1 MPDEGRIYG
10 KNSGP
15 GGSIGDILQ
24 CLEDPLEESSADGG
38 YVWK

>member
-1 MPDEGRIYG
+1 MKDLWEE
-10 KNSGP
+10 SGP

-24 CLEDPLEESSADGG
+24 CLEDPLEESSVG